1 MENITISITGEK
13 AKAQASAIIRSFY
26 KTMAKMEDGGCHIQM
41 MTSHVRDE
49 DEITL
54 EEIDIPEFLQVR
66 PNRRACA
73 GRR

>member
-26 KTMAKMEDGGCHIQM
+26 KTMARMEDGGCHIQM
-41 MTSHVRDE
+41 ETKHVRDT
-49 DEITL
+49 DEIVL
-54 EEIDIPEFLQVR
+54 EEIDIPDFM
-66 PNRRACA
+66 NAHTSRRACA